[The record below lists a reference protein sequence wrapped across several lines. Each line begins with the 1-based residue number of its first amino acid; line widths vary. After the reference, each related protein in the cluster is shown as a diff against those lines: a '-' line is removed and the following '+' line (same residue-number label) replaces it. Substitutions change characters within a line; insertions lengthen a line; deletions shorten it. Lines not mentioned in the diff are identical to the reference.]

1 MAKGTSGNCYEQLR
15 VALRYHRDTS
25 ETDINGAYRFLM
37 ERVKKLDVEAGSS
50 ILLSVANG
58 LFSQKQW
65 RFSDNYIAQVNNTF
79 WTQNN
84 KKPIIC
90 GYF

>member
-1 MAKGTSGNCYEQLR
+1 MYKGTSGNCYEQLR
-15 VALRYHRDTS
+15 TALRYHRETS

-58 LFSQKQW
+58 LFSQKQS
-65 RFSDNYIAQVNNTF
+65 RFSENYIQQVTKLITILNNF
-79 WTQNN
+79 
-84 KKPIIC
+84 
-90 GYF
+90 

>member
-1 MAKGTSGNCYEQLR
+1 MYKGTSGNCYEQLR
-15 VALRYHRDTS
+15 AALRYHRETS

-58 LFSQKQW
+58 LFSQKQS
-65 RFSDNYIAQVNNTF
+65 RFSENYIQQVTKLITILNNF
-79 WTQNN
+79 
-84 KKPIIC
+84 
-90 GYF
+90 